1 MQARD
6 IMSAPVI
13 SVTGDTPIVEV
24 AQLLVRHGISGVP
37 VLAAD
42 GRLVGIVS
50 EGDLMRRIEIGTDRQ
65 PSWWLR
71 LLGGSEEQARDYVKT
86 HGRTVSDVMSRKVA
100 TVSEEAGL
108 AEIAAL
114 LERRH
119 IKRVPVVR
127 GKEVV
132 GIVSRANLLQ
142 AIASTPAALTPD
154 ATDVKEQDRALK
166 ARVEEEMERAGLDTV
181 FFNVIVADGVVA
193 LWGVVRSEA
202 QLQAARAA
210 AATVTGDPAR
220 VQMHMS
226 VQPMPMV

>member
-50 EGDLMRRIEIGTDRQ
+50 EGDLVRRIEIGTDRQ

-100 TVSEEAGL
+100 TVSEKAGL